1 MTPYEKKTF
10 GVSLGISTA
19 LHILFLLISV
29 FFPVKKIY
37 GMRYG
42 EYVAVG
48 VWEYD
53 TGIEGLPAG
62 AKKEKTREKE
72 KKKVKVLTAPEG
84 EKKVPISEGGEEQEK
99 PYNPAD
105 YPGDREAGLAMISPF
120 ISPKSIQNLKLSGEV
135 RLEVVVSPE
144 GKAKSVRI
152 VQSSGIPLID
162 DAATRMAMRLEY
174 VGKIYKGQKVEG
186 QVLLRCSISPEF
198 SVCAF

>member
-10 GVSLGISTA
+10 GASLGISTA
-19 LHILFLLISV
+19 LHLVFLLISV
-29 FFPVKKIY
+29 FFPKKIY
-37 GMRYG
+37 GLRYG

-48 VWEYD
+48 VWEYE
-53 TGIEGLPAG
+53 TGIEGLPSG
-62 AKKEKTREKE
+62 TKKEKTREE
-72 KKKVKVLTAPEG
+72 KKKKEKVLTAPEG
-84 EKKVPISEGGEEQEK
+84 EKKLPVSETGVEEEK

-105 YPGDREAGLAMISPF
+105 YPGDREAGLAKVSPL

-144 GKAKSVRI
+144 GKARSVRI

-162 DAATRMAMRLEY
+162 DAASKMAMRLEY
-174 VGKIYKGQKVEG
+174 VGKVYKGQKVEG
-186 QVLLRCSISPEF
+186 QVLLRCSILPEF

>member
-19 LHILFLLISV
+19 FHIAFLLISV
-29 FFPVKKIY
+29 FFPKKIY
-37 GMRYG
+37 GLRYG

-62 AKKEKTREKE
+62 TKKEKTLEKE
-72 KKKVKVLTAPEG
+72 KKKVKVLTAREG
-84 EKKVPISEGGEEQEK
+84 ERKVPASETGEEQEK

-105 YPGDREAGLAMISPF
+105 YPGDREAGLAKISPL
-120 ISPKSIQNLKLSGEV
+120 ISPKSIQNLKLFGEV

-144 GKAKSVRI
+144 GKARSVRV

-162 DAATRMAMRLEY
+162 DAAMKMAMRLEY
-174 VGKIYKGQKVEG
+174 VGKVYKGQKVES
-186 QVLLRCSISPEF
+186 QVLLRCSLSPEF